1 MSIGDTAV
9 MVIVIIIAAGVMF
22 VVPMVLVADKVD
34 DSTILQIQDAVNVL
48 GEAITVKSEVTR
60 ADLDSFAKSTGAT
73 GVAIDYDMIVKIPD
87 DNPRKKEASATLTA
101 GDTIYIDL
109 TRTQIE
115 NNLKDSS
122 SYKLP
127 SNSPVHIEVKKVS
140 NNWVETLTG
149 KSSSD
154 SVIAYYNGT
163 TK

>member
-22 VVPMVLVADKVD
+22 VVPMVLMADKVD

-48 GEAITVKSEVTR
+48 GEAITIKSEVTR

-101 GDTIYIDL
+101 GDTVYIDL

-115 NNLKDSS
+115 NKLP
-122 SYKLP
+122 YKLP
-127 SNSPVHIEVKKVS
+127 SSSPVHIEVKKVS

>member
-9 MVIVIIIAAGVMF
+9 MVVVILIAAGVML
-22 VVPMVLVADKVD
+22 VVPMVLMADKID
-34 DSTILQIQDAVNVL
+34 DAAILQIQDTVNVL
-48 GEAITVKSEVTR
+48 GEAITVKSQVTQ
-60 ADLDSFAKSTGAT
+60 ADLDDFAKKIGAT
-73 GVAIDYDMIVKIPD
+73 GVAVDYDMIVKVPD
-87 DNPRKKEASATLTA
+87 DNPKKKQASENLTA

-115 NNLKDSS
+115 QQLKNNLP
-122 SYKLP
+122 YTVP

-149 KSSSD
+149 NNGSN

>member
-1 MSIGDTAV
+1 MNIGDTAV

-22 VVPMVLVADKVD
+22 VVPMVLMADKID

-48 GEAITVKSEVTR
+48 GEAITVKSEVTQ
-60 ADLDSFAKSTGAT
+60 ADLENFAKITGST
-73 GVAIDYDMIVKIPD
+73 GVAIDYDMTIKIPD
-87 DNPRKKEASATLTA
+87 DNPKKKEASEAKTA
-101 GDTIYIDL
+101 GDSIYIDL

-115 NNLKDSS
+115 NKLP
-122 SYKLP
+122 YKLP
-127 SNSPVHIEVKKVS
+127 SNSPVHIEVKKVN